1 MKPKLLLMLPIY
13 NEEEQLEASMRTL
26 FDYATKNLTDYE
38 WRVHVGDNASKDRSK
53 EIYTRLHN
61 ENPTKFTFRTLDRK
75 GRGLNQRESFLK
87 EDYDIAIYMDVD
99 LSSDINAIKDMV
111 DHIRDRKSDLSIGS
125 RLLPTS
131 KVVGRKLLREITSRG
146 YVFIIKTFA
155 STKISDFQCGFKALS
170 KELALKIVPE
180 VEDNTWYFD
189 TELVLLTEKS
199 GYKIYECPIRWVDDP
214 GSSVNVLKTAVD
226 DIKGLYRTLKQK
238 KWLKLAINE
247 EVKKKYSST
256 FFEFLMQF
264 SKFFFIGGV
273 SLLINWGVMLLTQR
287 VIHMEV
293 VFSIGD
299 TQIKDY
305 MIGAV
310 LGFIVSAIANYFLN
324 KKFTFNNKL
333 KAYGKQMTK
342 FFMVSIVGL
351 ILNTAITILLVEQA
365 RVSPTIVTPL
375 AAAIVLFWNYFGHRV
390 FTFKV

>member
-26 FDYATKNLTDYE
+26 FDYATKNLSEYE

-87 EDYDIAIYMDVD
+87 EDFDIAIYMDVD

-146 YVFIIKTFA
+146 YVFIIKTLA
-155 STKISDFQCGFKALS
+155 STKISDFQCGFKAISKDLS
-170 KELALKIVPE
+170 LKIVPE
-180 VEDNTWYFD
+180 VEYNTWYFD

-199 GYKIYECPIRWVDDP
+199 GYKIYECPILWTDDP
-214 GSSVNVLKTAVD
+214 GTTVNVVSTAIED
-226 DIKGLYRTLKQK
+226 LKGLYRTLKQK
-238 KWLKLAINE
+238 KWLKLAISE
-247 EVKKKYSST
+247 EVKKKYKST
-256 FFEFLMQF
+256 LFDFLMQF

-293 VFSIGD
+293 VFSFGD

-342 FFMVSIVGL
+342 FFMVSIIGL
-351 ILNTAITILLVEQA
+351 ILNTAITILLVE
-365 RVSPTIVTPL
+365 RVGVPPTIVTPL

>member
-26 FDYATKNLTDYE
+26 FDYATKNLSEYE

-87 EDYDIAIYMDVD
+87 EDFDIAIYMDVD

-146 YVFIIKTFA
+146 YVFIIKTLA
-155 STKISDFQCGFKALS
+155 STKISDFQCGFKAIS
-170 KELALKIVPE
+170 KDLALKIVPE

-199 GYKIYECPIRWVDDP
+199 GYKIYECPILWTDDP
-214 GSSVNVLKTAVD
+214 GTTVNVVNTAIED
-226 DIKGLYRTLKQK
+226 LKGLYRTLKQK

-247 EVKKKYSST
+247 EVKKKYKST
-256 FFEFLMQF
+256 LFDFLMQF

-293 VFSIGD
+293 VFSFGD

-342 FFMVSIVGL
+342 FFMVSIIGL
-351 ILNTAITILLVEQA
+351 ILNTAITILLVE
-365 RVSPTIVTPL
+365 RVGVPPTIVTPL

>member
-1 MKPKLLLMLPIY
+1 L
-13 NEEEQLEASMRTL
+13 
-26 FDYATKNLTDYE
+26 NL
-38 WRVHVGDNASKDRSK
+38 
-53 EIYTRLHN
+53 
-61 ENPTKFTFRTLDRK
+61 
-75 GRGLNQRESFLK
+75 RESWLK

-111 DHIRDRKSDLSIGS
+111 DHIRDRKADLSIGS

-131 KVVGRKLLREITSRG
+131 KVIGRKLLREITSRG
-146 YVFIIKTFA
+146 YVFIIKTLA
-155 STKISDFQCGFKALS
+155 STKISDFQCGFKAIS

-189 TELVLLTEKS
+189 TELILLTEKS
-199 GYKIYECPIRWVDDP
+199 GYKVYECPVRWTDDP
-214 GSSVNVLKTAVD
+214 GSTVNVWKTAIED
-226 DIKGLYRTLKQK
+226 LKGLYRTLKQK
-238 KWLKLAINE
+238 KWLRITSNE

-256 FFEFLMQF
+256 LFEFLMQF

-287 VIHMEV
+287 VIHAEV

-310 LGFIVSAIANYFLN
+310 LGFIVSAIVNYFLN

-342 FFMVSIVGL
+342 FFMVSIIGL
-351 ILNTAITILLVEQA
+351 ILNTAITILLVEQV

>member
-13 NEEEQLEASMRTL
+13 NEEEQLESSMRTV
-26 FDYATKNLTDYE
+26 FDYASKNLTEYE

-53 EIYTRLHN
+53 EIYTKLHN
-61 ENPTKFTFRTLDRK
+61 ENPTRFTFRTLDKK
-75 GRGLNQRESFLK
+75 GRGLNLRESWLK

-111 DHIRDRKSDLSIGS
+111 DHIRDRKADLSIGS

-131 KVVGRKLLREITSRG
+131 KVIGRKLLREITSRG
-146 YVFIIKTFA
+146 YVFIIKTLA
-155 STKISDFQCGFKALS
+155 STKISDFQCGFKAIS

-189 TELVLLTEKS
+189 TELILLTEKS
-199 GYKIYECPIRWVDDP
+199 GYKVYECPVRWTDDP
-214 GSSVNVLKTAVD
+214 GSTVNVWKTAIED
-226 DIKGLYRTLKQK
+226 LKGLYRTLKQK
-238 KWLKLAINE
+238 KWLRITSNE

-256 FFEFLMQF
+256 LFEFLMQF

-287 VIHMEV
+287 VIHAEV

-310 LGFIVSAIANYFLN
+310 LGFIVSAIVNYFLN

-342 FFMVSIVGL
+342 FFMVSIIGL
-351 ILNTAITILLVEQA
+351 ILNTAITILLVEQV

>member
-26 FDYATKNLTDYE
+26 FDYATKNLSEYE

-146 YVFIIKTFA
+146 YVFIIKTLA
-155 STKISDFQCGFKALS
+155 STKISDFQCGFKAIS
-170 KELALKIVPE
+170 KDLALKIVPE

-199 GYKIYECPIRWVDDP
+199 GYKIYECPILWTDDP
-214 GSSVNVLKTAVD
+214 GTTVNVVSTAIED
-226 DIKGLYRTLKQK
+226 LKGLYRTLKQK
-238 KWLKLAINE
+238 KWLKLALSE
-247 EVKKKYSST
+247 EVKKKYKST
-256 FFEFLMQF
+256 LFDFLMQF

-293 VFSIGD
+293 VFSFGD

-342 FFMVSIVGL
+342 FFMVSIIGL
-351 ILNTAITILLVEQA
+351 ILNTAITILLVE
-365 RVSPTIVTPL
+365 RVGVPPTIVTPL

>member
-247 EVKKKYSST
+247 EVKKKYKST
-256 FFEFLMQF
+256 LFDFLIQF

-342 FFMVSIVGL
+342 FFMVSIIGL
-351 ILNTAITILLVEQA
+351 ILNTAITILLVE
-365 RVSPTIVTPL
+365 RVGVSPTIVTPL

>member
-1 MKPKLLLMLPIY
+1 MLPIY

-26 FDYATKNLTDYE
+26 FDYATKNLSEYE

-87 EDYDIAIYMDVD
+87 EDFDIAIYMDVD

-146 YVFIIKTFA
+146 YVFIIKTLA
-155 STKISDFQCGFKALS
+155 STKISDFQCGFKAIS
-170 KELALKIVPE
+170 KDLALKIVPE

-199 GYKIYECPIRWVDDP
+199 GYKIYECPILWTDDP
-214 GSSVNVLKTAVD
+214 GTTVNVVSTAIED
-226 DIKGLYRTLKQK
+226 LKGLYRTLKQK
-238 KWLKLAINE
+238 KWLKLALSE
-247 EVKKKYSST
+247 EVKKKYKST
-256 FFEFLMQF
+256 LFDFLMQF

-293 VFSIGD
+293 VFSFGD

-342 FFMVSIVGL
+342 FFMVSIIGL
-351 ILNTAITILLVEQA
+351 ILNTAITILLVE
-365 RVSPTIVTPL
+365 RVGVPPTIVTPL

>member
-26 FDYATKNLTDYE
+26 FDYATKNLSEYE

-87 EDYDIAIYMDVD
+87 EDFDIAIYMDVD

-146 YVFIIKTFA
+146 YVFIIKTLA
-155 STKISDFQCGFKALS
+155 STKISDFQCGFKAIS
-170 KELALKIVPE
+170 KDLALKIVPE

-199 GYKIYECPIRWVDDP
+199 GYKIYECPILWTDDP
-214 GSSVNVLKTAVD
+214 GTTVNVVSTAIED
-226 DIKGLYRTLKQK
+226 LKGLYRTLKQK
-238 KWLKLAINE
+238 KWLKLAISE
-247 EVKKKYSST
+247 EVKKKYKST
-256 FFEFLMQF
+256 LFDFLMQF

-293 VFSIGD
+293 VFSFGD

-342 FFMVSIVGL
+342 FFMVSIIGL
-351 ILNTAITILLVEQA
+351 ILNTAITILLVE
-365 RVSPTIVTPL
+365 RVGVPPTIVTPL

>member
-26 FDYATKNLTDYE
+26 FDYATKNLSDYE
-38 WRVHVGDNASKDRSK
+38 WRVHVGDNASKDRSN

-146 YVFIIKTFA
+146 YVFIIRTLA
-155 STKISDFQCGFKALS
+155 STKISDFQCGFKAIS
-170 KELALKIVPE
+170 KDLAQKIVPE

-199 GYKIYECPIRWVDDP
+199 GYKIYECPILWTDDP
-214 GSSVNVLKTAVD
+214 GSTVNVVNTAIED
-226 DIKGLYRTLKQK
+226 LKGLYRTLKQK
-238 KWLKLAINE
+238 KWLRLAISE
-247 EVKKKYSST
+247 EVKKKYKST
-256 FFEFLMQF
+256 LFDFLMQF

-293 VFSIGD
+293 VFTFGD

-342 FFMVSIVGL
+342 FFMVSIIGL
-351 ILNTAITILLVEQA
+351 ILNTAITILLVE
-365 RVSPTIVTPL
+365 RVGVPPTIVTPL

>member
-26 FDYATKNLTDYE
+26 FDYATKNLSEYE

-87 EDYDIAIYMDVD
+87 EDFDIAIYMDVD

-146 YVFIIKTFA
+146 YVFIIKTLA
-155 STKISDFQCGFKALS
+155 STKISDFQCGFKAIS
-170 KELALKIVPE
+170 KDLALKIVPE

-199 GYKIYECPIRWVDDP
+199 GYKIYECPILWTDDP
-214 GSSVNVLKTAVD
+214 GTTVNVVNTAIED
-226 DIKGLYRTLKQK
+226 LKGLYRTLKQK

-247 EVKKKYSST
+247 EVKKKYKST
-256 FFEFLMQF
+256 LFDFLMQF

-293 VFSIGD
+293 VFSFGD
-299 TQIKDY
+299 TQVKDY

-342 FFMVSIVGL
+342 FFMVSIIGL
-351 ILNTAITILLVEQA
+351 ILNTAITILLVE
-365 RVSPTIVTPL
+365 RVGVPPTIVTPL

>member
-26 FDYATKNLTDYE
+26 FEYATKNLSEYE

-87 EDYDIAIYMDVD
+87 EDFDIAIYMDVD

-146 YVFIIKTFA
+146 YVFIIKTLA
-155 STKISDFQCGFKALS
+155 STKISDFQCGFKAIS

-180 VEDNTWYFD
+180 VEDNSWYFD

-199 GYKIYECPIRWVDDP
+199 GYKIYECPILWTDDP
-214 GSSVNVLKTAVD
+214 GSSVNVWKTAIED
-226 DIKGLYRTLKQK
+226 LKGLYRTLKQK
-238 KWLKLAINE
+238 KWLRLAISE
-247 EVKKKYSST
+247 EVKKKYKST
-256 FFEFLMQF
+256 LFDFLMQF

-293 VFSIGD
+293 VFSFGD

-342 FFMVSIVGL
+342 FFMVSIIGL
-351 ILNTAITILLVEQA
+351 ILNTAITILLVE
-365 RVSPTIVTPL
+365 RVGVPPTIVTPL

>member
-26 FDYATKNLTDYE
+26 FDYATKNLSEYE

-87 EDYDIAIYMDVD
+87 EDFDIAIYMDVD

-146 YVFIIKTFA
+146 YVFIIKTLA
-155 STKISDFQCGFKALS
+155 STKISDFQCGFKAIS
-170 KELALKIVPE
+170 KDLALKIVPE

-199 GYKIYECPIRWVDDP
+199 GYKIYECPILWTDDP
-214 GSSVNVLKTAVD
+214 GTTVNVVSTAIED
-226 DIKGLYRTLKQK
+226 LKGLYRTLKQK
-238 KWLKLAINE
+238 KWLKLALSE
-247 EVKKKYSST
+247 EVKKKYKST
-256 FFEFLMQF
+256 LFDFLMQF

-293 VFSIGD
+293 VFSFGD

-342 FFMVSIVGL
+342 FFMVSIIGL
-351 ILNTAITILLVEQA
+351 ILNTAITILLVE
-365 RVSPTIVTPL
+365 RVGVPPTIVTPL

>member
-26 FDYATKNLTDYE
+26 FDYATKNLSEYE

-87 EDYDIAIYMDVD
+87 EDFDIAIYMDVD

-146 YVFIIKTFA
+146 YVFIIKTLA
-155 STKISDFQCGFKALS
+155 STKISDFQCGFKAISKDLS
-170 KELALKIVPE
+170 LKIVPE

-199 GYKIYECPIRWVDDP
+199 GYKIYECPILWTDDP
-214 GSSVNVLKTAVD
+214 GTTVNVVSTAIED
-226 DIKGLYRTLKQK
+226 LKGLYRTLKQK
-238 KWLKLAINE
+238 KWLKLAISE
-247 EVKKKYSST
+247 EVKKKYKST
-256 FFEFLMQF
+256 LFDFLMQF

-293 VFSIGD
+293 VFSFGD

-342 FFMVSIVGL
+342 FFIVSIIGL
-351 ILNTAITILLVEQA
+351 ILNTAITILLVE
-365 RVSPTIVTPL
+365 RVGVPPTIVTPL

>member
-1 MKPKLLLMLPIY
+1 MLPIY

-26 FDYATKNLTDYE
+26 FDYATKNLSEYE

-87 EDYDIAIYMDVD
+87 EDFDIAIYMDVD

-146 YVFIIKTFA
+146 YVFIIKTLA
-155 STKISDFQCGFKALS
+155 STKISDFQCGFKAIS
-170 KELALKIVPE
+170 KDLALKIVPE

-199 GYKIYECPIRWVDDP
+199 GYKIYECPILWTDDP
-214 GSSVNVLKTAVD
+214 GTTVNVVSTAIED
-226 DIKGLYRTLKQK
+226 LKGLYRTLKQK
-238 KWLKLAINE
+238 KWLKLAISE
-247 EVKKKYSST
+247 EVKKKYKST
-256 FFEFLMQF
+256 LFDFLMQF

-293 VFSIGD
+293 VFSFGD

-342 FFMVSIVGL
+342 FFMVSIIGL
-351 ILNTAITILLVEQA
+351 ILNTAITILLVE
-365 RVSPTIVTPL
+365 RVGVPPTIVTPL

>member
-13 NEEEQLEASMRTL
+13 NEEEQLESSMRTV
-26 FDYATKNLTDYE
+26 FDYATKNLSEYD
-38 WRVHVGDNASKDRSK
+38 WRVHVGDNASKDKSK
-53 EIYTRLHN
+53 EIYTKLHN
-61 ENPTKFTFRTLDRK
+61 ENPTRFTFRTLDKK
-75 GRGLNQRESFLK
+75 GRGLNLRDSWLK
-87 EDYDIAIYMDVD
+87 EEYDIAIYMDVD
-99 LSSDINAIKDMV
+99 LSSDINAVKNMV
-111 DHIRDRKSDLSIGS
+111 DQIRDRKADLSVGS
-125 RLLPTS
+125 RLLPAS
-131 KVVGRKLLREITSRG
+131 KVIGRKLLREITSRG
-146 YVFIIKTFA
+146 YVFIIKTLA
-155 STKISDFQCGFKALS
+155 STKISDFQCGFKAIS

-189 TELVLLTEKS
+189 TELILLTEKS
-199 GYKIYECPIRWVDDP
+199 GYKVYECPVRWTDDP
-214 GSSVNVLKTAVD
+214 GSTVKVWKTATD
-226 DIKGLYRTLKQK
+226 DLKGLYRTLKQK
-238 KWLKLAINE
+238 KWLRLAINE
-247 EVKKKYSST
+247 EVKKKYKST
-256 FFEFLMQF
+256 LFDFLIQF

-342 FFMVSIVGL
+342 FFMVSIIGL
-351 ILNTAITILLVEQA
+351 ILNTAITILLVE
-365 RVSPTIVTPL
+365 RVGVSPTIVTPL